1 MINLLGIE
9 LQAYTALVGAAVVI
23 SMAGVIVAHP
33 GQRGSVF
40 NALLAG
46 LIGGLIVGRL
56 VHVLLNIAYFR
67 FHVGE
72 AFNISAGGLDWHGV
86 TIGALLALRWWARR
100 ADLPLSSLQRAL
112 AVAVPLIGAA
122 AWAGCSV
129 QHCSYGAEVAT
140 LADYPPLTVHEAPDI
155 YGFYAPRYN
164 PQLVG
169 SLTGAV
175 ITLAV
180 GATVLITPWKKYQ
193 LWITIALWCAVMFV
207 LGFMRG
213 DYALMLAGLRV
224 DQWLDLLLGAAALL
238 IVMRRADVP

>member
-1 MINLLGIE
+1 MVNLFGIE

-23 SMAGVIVAHP
+23 SMACVIVAHA
-33 GQRGSVF
+33 GQRSRVF
-40 NALLAG
+40 NALLAS
-46 LIGGLIVGRL
+46 LIGGLVIGRL
-56 VHVLLNIAYFR
+56 VHVLLNVAFFR
-67 FHVGE
+67 FHLSE

-86 TIGALLALRWWARR
+86 TIGALLTLRWWACR
-100 ADLPLSSLQRAL
+100 ADLPLSSLQRML

-129 QHCSYGAEVAT
+129 QHCSYGAEVTT

-164 PQLVG
+164 PQQIGALI
-169 SLTGAV
+169 GAV
-175 ITLAV
+175 MTLAV

-193 LWITIALWCAVMFV
+193 LWLTIALWCAVMFV

-213 DYALMLAGLRV
+213 DYALMLAGLRA
-224 DQWLDLLLGAAALL
+224 DQWLDLVLGAAALL
-238 IVMRRADVP
+238 IVVRRADVP